1 LLPAGD
7 GPRISGEPDVMRIA
21 SGSMEGG
28 TPGKSR
34 LPGEEAFKTGELAR
48 AGAGAGASHPFR
60 DSELAES
67 RAGEDHPPRSV
78 STEAGASA
86 NGGGGIG
93 GIGGMG
99 AAPQSEPRAASSPG
113 GAALDGLSLQLARG
127 VTAICRRA
135 RAPAGP
141 ATTRTPPKED
151 ARAVRPAET
160 VPAR

>member
-1 LLPAGD
+1 
-7 GPRISGEPDVMRIA
+7 MRIA

-99 AAPQSEPRAASSPG
+99 AAPQSEPRAASGTRAARRASRAASSPG

-127 VTAICRRA
+127 ATAICRRA

>member
-1 LLPAGD
+1 
-7 GPRISGEPDVMRIA
+7 MRIA
-21 SGSMEGG
+21 SGSIGGG
-28 TPGKSR
+28 TPGSSR
-34 LPGEEAFKTGELAR
+34 AEAASETGAAR
-48 AGAGAGASHPFR
+48 AGVGAGASHPFR
-60 DSELAES
+60 DAE
-67 RAGEDHPPRSV
+67 RAGCAHPPRCV
-78 STEAGASA
+78 SDEAGASA

-127 VTAICRRA
+127 ITATRRRA

-141 ATTRTPPKED
+141 ATTRQPPKED